1 MSDPSTYI
9 HTSYGLATLPPPR
22 PKETQSNYY
31 NNFSKYVLANTMQPT
46 APAEPAFTYDQY
58 KKSELHIEKYK
69 LPDLKVVAKHYKLH
83 VSGNKPVLVDRIL
96 SFFRQTT
103 SAISIQSHF
112 RGSIV
117 RLQSRLRGVAYS
129 DSSKC
134 VNECDFYTLEPLRE
148 IDHMRFFSYTDDK
161 GFVYGFDMFSLMTLL
176 KKTSKII
183 NPYNREQI
191 PFEICSSLLRVYN
204 ISRILFPHIFISEN
218 AFNVVEP
225 VPRLTQRRINRITPT
240 TNPRANPTTIPE
252 NTTNEVSETPDSV
265 YLPIPVYE
273 DPVFDMQLPRETV
286 VSNIL
291 SAIRA
296 QPLDVRIRELFMEI
310 NLLGNYAE
318 SRWFADLDRLRLA
331 RFYQF
336 YYDWWNGRSRLS
348 STIRRNI
355 CVLGDPFT
363 DIRLVYLYPT
373 TDETEYREACVK
385 LMETMV
391 YAGIDVEYRKL
402 GVLQLLSILTIVS
415 IPARNAMPWLYESL
429 LM

>member
-1 MSDPSTYI
+1 MPDPSPLI
-9 HTSYGLATLPPPR
+9 RTSYGLATF

-46 APAEPAFTYDQY
+46 EPAEPAFTYEQY

-112 RGSIV
+112 RGNIV

-134 VNECDFYTLEPLRE
+134 VNECDFYTLEPLRD
-148 IDHMRFFSYTDDK
+148 IDHMHLFSYTDEK

-218 AFNVVEP
+218 AFTNVEP
-225 VPRLTQRRINRITPT
+225 VPRLTQRRIHRITPT
-240 TNPRANPTTIPE
+240 TNPSANPTTMPE
-252 NTTNEVSETPDSV
+252 NTTTTTDLPETPDSV
-265 YLPIPVYE
+265 YLPISVYE
-273 DPVFDMQLPRETV
+273 EPPVFDMQLPRETV

-336 YYDWWNGRSRLS
+336 YYDWWNGRSRLPVAV
-348 STIRRNI
+348 RRNI

-391 YAGIDVEYRKL
+391 YAGNDVEYRRL